1 MEKDQKNEN
10 NTEKQQNDD
19 IPLGS
24 LSGIRTFGNDKKALE
39 NEGKP
44 SVVKKKAKEIQRK
57 QVKAKEILVEGK
69 KLKEEEI
76 KLLKEIKEI
85 KEIKTKKP
93 YNLIEKKSTKGIKE
107 NSVNTFVKER
117 INPSIKKDSN
127 QKDIIKQTNTVKAAK
142 LEQAWKNFSSRRE
155 MWLEKGIKASDIR
168 DFQKEYSKKN
178 VLKKILLYA
187 SIIFFLVGG
196 FFITSSYLF
205 YTKIIVEEKK
215 VEEKAVARFSAE
227 KTISVNISSNIE
239 PLRKVINSDQ
249 KLDLLTEIVPY
260 KIINEQPE
268 GVDIINL
275 LKLFNTNIPTAL
287 LSSLSGQSFIGT
299 FPTKKENGFVLVLY
313 LKNNGFATAQSG
325 VFAWER
331 ILVNDMQK
339 IFSDLYVGDLNE
351 FENIDFYTSI
361 IDNQNTRILEDIDK
375 NIRLLY
381 SIVNTKALII
391 ATNRDIFVEILN
403 RARATAQK

>member
-117 INPSIKKDSN
+117 INTSIKKDSN

>member
-1 MEKDQKNEN
+1 
-10 NTEKQQNDD
+10 
-19 IPLGS
+19 
-24 LSGIRTFGNDKKALE
+24 
-39 NEGKP
+39 
-44 SVVKKKAKEIQRK
+44 
-57 QVKAKEILVEGK
+57 
-69 KLKEEEI
+69 
-76 KLLKEIKEI
+76 
-85 KEIKTKKP
+85 
-93 YNLIEKKSTKGIKE
+93 
-107 NSVNTFVKER
+107 
-117 INPSIKKDSN
+117 
-127 QKDIIKQTNTVKAAK
+127 
-142 LEQAWKNFSSRRE
+142 